1 MVSINHNLV
10 KNVRGSA
17 VSSGGFLYLCAKID
31 AFMDNSFT
39 IGGQIVDLVNSRIF
53 SGVIVVENGKIVRI
67 EQQPVGNTQY
77 IMPGFVDAH
86 VHIESS
92 MLIPSEFARLASCH
106 GTVATVSDP
115 HEIANVLGKEGV
127 RYMIDNGKKVPFKF
141 FFGAPSCVPSTAFE
155 TAGFAL
161 DSNDIEELMAS
172 PDIYYLS
179 EVMNYPGVISRDAEI
194 MKKIAAAKRQGKP
207 IDGHAPA
214 VTGSDLEKYV
224 SAGIDTDHECFRLT
238 GALEKIS
245 LGMKILI
252 REGSAAKNFEALI
265 PLMTTYPE
273 KLMFC
278 SDDKHPNELVKGH
291 IDDLVR
297 RAIALGYNIMDV
309 LKAASLN
316 AVKHYNLPVGMLQ
329 LGDDAD
335 FIVVDDL
342 RNPVP
347 KQTYVK
353 GELVAENG
361 VSNIKFVENETPNN
375 FKANYITVADLMVPD
390 EGKKI
395 RVIECIDGQLITKS
409 FAADPKVENGAIVSD
424 VDRDILKMVVVNRY
438 HPTKPA
444 VAFIRNFGLRRG
456 ALASS
461 VAHDSHNIVAVG
473 VTDNDILHAVNLL
486 IEHKGGVTAYC
497 STEMVAVPLPVAGL
511 MSNEDG
517 YEVAAAYENADA
529 LAKRLGSKLYAPFM
543 TLAFMALLV
552 IPELK
557 LSDQGLFDVFK
568 FGFTSIKEN

>member
-1 MVSINHNLV
+1 MN
-10 KNVRGSA
+10 
-17 VSSGGFLYLCAKID
+17 
-31 AFMDNSFT
+31 NSFT

-53 SGVIVVENGKIVRI
+53 SGVVIVEDGKIKKI
-67 EQQPVGNTQY
+67 EEQPVGNTRY

-92 MLIPSEFARLASCH
+92 MLVPSEFARLATAH

-115 HEIANVLGKEGV
+115 HEIANVLGKGGV
-127 RYMIDNGKKVPFKF
+127 RFMIENGKKVPFKF

-155 TAGFAL
+155 TSGFTL

-179 EVMNYPGVISRDAEI
+179 EVMNYPGVINEDPELMR
-194 MKKIAAAKRQGKP
+194 KIDAAKKYHKP

-214 VTGSDLEKYV
+214 VTGIDLQKYIG
-224 SAGIDTDHECFRLT
+224 AGITTDHECFTLA

-265 PLMTTYPE
+265 PLMATHPD

-278 SDDKHPNELVKGH
+278 SDDKHPDELDDGH
-291 IDDLVR
+291 IDVLVR
-297 RAIALGYNIMDV
+297 KAIALGYDVMDV

-316 AVKHYNLPVGMLQ
+316 AVRHYNLPVGMLQ
-329 LGDDAD
+329 QGDDAD

-342 RNPVP
+342 RNPIAR
-347 KQTYVK
+347 QTYIR

-361 VSNIKFVENETPNN
+361 VSNFKYVETETPNI
-375 FKANYITVADLMVPD
+375 FERPFLYSQDLFVPD
-390 EGKKI
+390 KGKKI
-395 RVIECIDGQLITKS
+395 KVIECFDGQIITKS
-409 FAADPKVENGAIVSD
+409 ILADPKVVDGGIVSD
-424 VDRDILKMVVVNRY
+424 VENDILKMVVVNRY
-438 HPTKPA
+438 QPYTPA
-444 VAFIRNFGLRRG
+444 VAFIKGFGLKRG

-497 STEMVAVPLPVAGL
+497 GTEMVAVPLPVAGL

-517 YEVAAAYENADA
+517 FEVAQAYKNADA
-529 LAKRLGSKLYAPFM
+529 LAKRLGSTLFAPFM

-557 LSDQGLFDVFK
+557 LSDRGLFDVTK
-568 FGFTSIKEN
+568 FELTSVYDDSQYV